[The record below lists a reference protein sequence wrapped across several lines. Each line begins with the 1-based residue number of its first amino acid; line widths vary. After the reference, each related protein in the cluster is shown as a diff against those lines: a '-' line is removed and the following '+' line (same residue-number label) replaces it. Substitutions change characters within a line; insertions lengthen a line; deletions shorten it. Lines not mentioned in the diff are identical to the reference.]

1 MDKHELTALSR
12 TLSHALRHAPDEYG
26 ISLDAQG
33 WVSLGDMVA
42 ALQRLPTFDGVDAT
56 DLREAIAAGGKRRH
70 EIVGGRIRA
79 VYGHSTGM
87 PIEYSAAKPPDELFH
102 GTTAAAAAVIA
113 REGLRP
119 MRRQYVHLSETPELA
134 RLVGARRTEIPI
146 VLSVRAG
153 DAARSG
159 AEFFPTGDSVWLARS
174 INPRW
179 IEAHGAN

>member
-79 VYGHSTGM
+79 VYGIRLECPSSTA
-87 PIEYSAAKPPDELFH
+87 PRSLL
-102 GTTAAAAAVIA
+102 TSSSTAP
-113 REGLRP
+113 RLLRP
-119 MRRQYVHLSETPELA
+119 L
-134 RLVGARRTEIPI
+134 
-146 VLSVRAG
+146 
-153 DAARSG
+153 
-159 AEFFPTGDSVWLARS
+159 
-174 INPRW
+174 
-179 IEAHGAN
+179 